1 MTKVGSLFSGVAGL
15 DMAVAEVFPNVEP
28 AWFCEIEEAPSKV
41 LAHHFPGVPNFGDVT
56 KVDEAVIAKEA
67 PVSVLTGG
75 FP

>member
-15 DMAVAEVFPNVEP
+15 DMAVHDVFPGAAP
-28 AWFCEIEEAPSKV
+28 AWFCEFDAAPSKV
-41 LAHHFPGVPNFGDVT
+41 LAHHFPDVPNFGDVT
-56 KVDEAVIAKEA
+56 KVDREVIAKEA